1 VKFLGLG
8 PIARGGVFP
17 GDGLAERLQ
26 RGRSFPGFIEAEIL
40 KKLPWGSFIVGGD
53 HLWFP
58 AFAPGAKK
66 RGTGT
71 KALGGSPSSGGDE
84 CQCVG

>member
-1 VKFLGLG
+1 M
-8 PIARGGVFP
+8 
-17 GDGLAERLQ
+17 
-26 RGRSFPGFIEAEIL
+26 GFIGTEIL

-53 HLWFP
+53 HLRFP

-71 KALGGSPSSGGDE
+71 RAPVGAPSSEDDGCRCRVSRRYDLAGARLE
-84 CQCVG
+84 AGQWRMIVKT